1 MASPLGTDMAPVR
14 WIPGCC
20 ECLDHGFCLSDFDE
34 IFSSAVGFFGKVG
47 GFFYDG
53 LILGFEAVC
62 HTSDCSGYAAVECK
76 VQSFDNGAGEGM
88 SDGSGGKRC
97 PGSGCGHQD
106 SGLEGRK
113 EVSEMICGQ
122 GAPIP
127 PGLRRTSAFF

>member
-1 MASPLGTDMAPVR
+1 MSK
-14 WIPGCC
+14 PGGIAKA
-20 ECLDHGFCLSDFDE
+20 LFC
-34 IFSSAVGFFGKVG
+34 FSSTCFYIFTQPTVKESA
-47 GFFYDG
+47 FFYDG

-97 PGSGCGHQD
+97 PGSGCGRQD
-106 SGLEGRK
+106 SGLEGRR
-113 EVSEMICGQ
+113 EVSEMIYGQ